1 MRGILL
7 AGGTGSRLWPLT
19 QSVNKHLLPVFDKPL
34 IYYPLSTLMLAG
46 IQDILIICNDSDLGS
61 FEGLFGSGQQLGL
74 NITYKI
80 QKSPKGIVDAF
91 RIGEEFVEDH
101 NVALILGDNIFYGSG
116 LGAELSKV
124 SNLNGATILTSEV
137 ADPTQYG
144 VVEFD
149 TNFKIVGLHEKPVS
163 PKSTTVITGLYFF
176 DDTAIEKSKNLVP
189 SERGEVEII
198 SLLEMYLKENKL
210 NALSIQ
216 RGATW
221 LDAGTPE
228 SLLVASNL
236 VKSLQDRR
244 GMSISCPEEIAWRNG
259 WITTTR
265 LIQTINSCQNEHY
278 GNYLLTLIQQ

>member
-1 MRGILL
+1 
-7 AGGTGSRLWPLT
+7 
-19 QSVNKHLLPVFDKPL
+19 
-34 IYYPLSTLMLAG
+34 MLAG
-46 IQDILIICNDSDLGS
+46 VQDILIICNEGDLGS
-61 FEGLFGSGQQLGL
+61 FQGLIGSGQQLGL
-74 NITYKI
+74 NITFEI

-101 NVALILGDNIFYGSG
+101 EIALILGDNIFYGSG
-116 LGAELSKV
+116 LGAELSKI
-124 SNLNGATILTSEV
+124 SNPNGATILTSEV

-144 VVEFD
+144 VIEFD
-149 TNFKIVGLHEKPVS
+149 SNLEIIGLHEKPVS
-163 PKSTTVITGLYFF
+163 PKSSTVITGLYFF
-176 DDTAIEKSKNLVP
+176 DNTAIEKSKTLVP
-189 SERGEVEII
+189 SERGEIEII

-210 NALSIQ
+210 KALSIE

-259 WITTTR
+259 WISTTQ
-265 LIQTINSCQNEHY
+265 LIQTINTCQNEHY
-278 GNYLLTLIQQ
+278 GKYLLTLIQQ

>member
-7 AGGTGSRLWPLT
+7 AGGTGSRLWPIT
-19 QSVNKHLLPVFDKPL
+19 QSVNKHLLPVYDKPL

-46 IQDILIICNDSDLGS
+46 VQDILIICNEGDLGS
-61 FEGLFGSGQQLGL
+61 FQGLIGSGQQLGL
-74 NITYKI
+74 NITFEI

-101 NVALILGDNIFYGSG
+101 EIALILGDNIFYGSG
-116 LGAELSKV
+116 LGAELSKI
-124 SNLNGATILTSEV
+124 SNPNGATILTSEV

-144 VVEFD
+144 VIEFD
-149 TNFKIVGLHEKPVS
+149 SNLEIIGLHEKPVS
-163 PKSTTVITGLYFF
+163 PKSSTVITGLYFF
-176 DDTAIEKSKNLVP
+176 DNTAIEKSKTLVP
-189 SERGEVEII
+189 SERGEIEII

-210 NALSIQ
+210 KALSIE

-259 WITTTR
+259 WISTTQ
-265 LIQTINSCQNEHY
+265 LIQTINTCQNEHY
-278 GNYLLTLIQQ
+278 GKYLLTLIQQ